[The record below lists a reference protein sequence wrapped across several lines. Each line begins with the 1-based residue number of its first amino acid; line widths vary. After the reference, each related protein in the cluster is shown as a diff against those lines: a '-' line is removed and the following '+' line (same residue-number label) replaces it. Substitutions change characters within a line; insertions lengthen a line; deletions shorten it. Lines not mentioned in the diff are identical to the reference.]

1 MKRNTNYEYTELDE
15 VLWRRNWQYK
25 NAPFMERFLT
35 EFQKI
40 HDEFRQA
47 IEYINY
53 TRLLEQ
59 ATGELLTQHGNN
71 LGVSRYLD
79 DLYLDDET
87 YRIFIKVA
95 QIRHKSNGSLNDIA
109 KCLSLIYK
117 TTAIKLT
124 QVQPLEI
131 RVRISAPQII
141 AWQILDKYDIIP
153 RCTGVTL
160 NYAFTNAPTNVWQL
174 DISQLGIDNPTG

>member
-1 MKRNTNYEYTELDE
+1 MKRDTNYQYTEIDE

-25 NAPFMERFLT
+25 NAPFMDRFLI
-35 EFQKI
+35 ECHKI

-53 TRLLEQ
+53 TRLLDN

-79 DLYLDDET
+79 NLYLDDDT

-95 QIRHKSNGSLNDIA
+95 QIRHKSNGNINDIA
-109 KCLSLIYK
+109 TCLSLIYK
-117 TTAIKLT
+117 TTAIRLT
-124 QVQPLEI
+124 QLHPLEI
-131 RVRISAPQII
+131 NARISAPQII
-141 AWQILDKYDIIP
+141 AWEILDKYDIIP
-153 RCTGVTL
+153 RPAGVGI
-160 NYAFTNAPTNVWQL
+160 NYKFTNAPTSIWQL
-174 DISQLGIDNPTG
+174 DISQLGIDNPMG